1 MQHPGKELIEEIRN
15 RGRTQKEFAL
25 LASKKVSEVNELI
38 KWKRNIT
45 IQRDIILADVLWSP
59 EKFRLNKQI
68 NYDYSIAKNNFQKNK
83 KKPNK
88 SGFQNT
94 DHENIFQNF

>member
-38 KWKRNIT
+38 K
-45 IQRDIILADVLWSP
+45 
-59 EKFRLNKQI
+59 
-68 NYDYSIAKNNFQKNK
+68 
-83 KKPNK
+83 
-88 SGFQNT
+88 
-94 DHENIFQNF
+94 